1 MRLQAF
7 EKRGDLSGHEPCVTS
22 RWMKISVDD
31 VRHVAL
37 LARLELSP
45 EEEGL
50 LVRQLDTILGYIDKL
65 NELDT
70 EGVAP
75 TSHVLEL
82 GAVFREDVV
91 ENRPETEALLRNAP
105 ERSGNFFKVPKIIE

>member
-1 MRLQAF
+1 MLPAT
-7 EKRGDLSGHEPCVTS
+7 VV
-22 RWMKISVDD
+22 KISVED

-50 LVRQLDTILGYIDKL
+50 FVAQLDTILGYVRKL
-65 NELDT
+65 DELDT
-70 EGVAP
+70 EGVPP

-82 GAVFREDVV
+82 GAVFRDDAVA
-91 ENRPETEALLRNAP
+91 NRPDVEALLQNAP
-105 ERSGNFFKVPKIIE
+105 ERSASFFKVPKIIE